1 MNTWDTAAVP
11 GNLDTANRTGTRTT
25 VHLLRHGKVQN
36 PDDILYG
43 LLPGYHLAASGRA
56 MAQGVADHLC
66 APSGAG
72 APADISYLA
81 ASRLERA
88 QETAAPLAA
97 ATGLP
102 VVTDDRLIEA
112 ANSFQGTK
120 FGAATLK
127 SPANLLRLRNPARPS
142 WGEPYLQIARRMLAA
157 VYAAEQAARGHV
169 AVLVSHQ
176 LPIWTLR
183 RFLEGKRLWHN
194 PSNRQCALASLT
206 TLTFADGVLDSIHY
220 AEPVAHIAGVN
231 DPVGVSA

>member
-1 MNTWDTAAVP
+1 MNTWDTAGVSAAAASSDPETV
-11 GNLDTANRTGTRTT
+11 TATT

-56 MAQGVADHLC
+56 MAQGVADRLC
-66 APSGAG
+66 APATG
-72 APADISYLA
+72 APADVVFLA
-81 ASRLERA
+81 ASHLERA

-112 ANSFQGTK
+112 ANSFEGTK
-120 FGAATLK
+120 FGAASLT
-127 SPANLLRLRNPARPS
+127 SPTNLARLRNPARPS

-157 VYAAEQAARGHV
+157 VYAAEQTARGHV

-183 RFLEGKRLWHN
+183 RFLEESG
-194 PSNRQCALASLT
+194 CGT
-206 TLTFADGVLDSIHY
+206 TPPTGS
-220 AEPVAHIAGVN
+220 AGW
-231 DPVGVSA
+231 PR